1 MKNLLSI
8 VLVLLSLVT
17 LAQKPKY
24 LYIKQYKSGKV
35 VSIKK
40 ITLTAD
46 TIYVYKPSVVYKNK
60 VVKVPQKVPV
70 VETKIVE
77 VVKVQPIDSAAVA
90 AKFYPKNVV
99 KNTIV
104 LPEKQGAV
112 SLTDTLERNQL
123 VGRSFTAVVQ
133 PKMVEVVREVPAPKV
148 REWYLGPELTTNF
161 NTIYNWYGANVLLK
175 NKANNIFK
183 LGTGITMRTDNA
195 GPTPY
200 ISLGAYIKVK

>member
-8 VLVLLSLVT
+8 VLVLLSIVA

-24 LYIKQYKSGKV
+24 LYIKQYRAGKV
-35 VSIKK
+35 VAIKK
-40 ITLTAD
+40 VPLITD
-46 TIYVYKPSVVYKNK
+46 TIYIHKPTYVYKKK
-60 VVKVPQKVPV
+60 VVKVPQKVSV
-70 VETKIVE
+70 IETKTVE
-77 VVKVQPIDSAAVA
+77 VIKYLPVDSSAIA

-133 PKMVEVVREVPAPKV
+133 PKMVEVVKEVPAPKV

>member
-123 VGRSFTAVVQ
+123 VGRSFTAVVK
-133 PKMVEVVREVPAPKV
+133 PTIVTVTKEVPAPKV

-161 NTIYNWYGANVLLK
+161 SRIYNWYGANVLLK

-183 LGTGITMRTDNA
+183 LGTGITMRTDNSA
-195 GPTPY
+195 PTPY

>member
-24 LYIKQYKSGKV
+24 LYIKQYKAGKV
-35 VSIKK
+35 VSVKQIKYPK
-40 ITLTAD
+40 AD
-46 TIYVYKPSVVYKNK
+46 TIYVYKPTTVYKTK
-60 VVKVPQKVPV
+60 IQKVPV
-70 VETKIVE
+70 PKIEYKTVE
-77 VVKVQPIDSAAVA
+77 VVKIQPIDSAAIA

-123 VGRSFTAVVQ
+123 VGRSFTAVVK